1 MTIGERIK
9 IFRENSDMTQE
20 VLAAK
25 IGTTKQT
32 IYKYENNVITN
43 IPSDKIERLAD
54 IFGISPIVLMGWD
67 NDFAV
72 IEQELYKANARNI
85 LNNPSSSIKEK
96 CLAKIQEYLCLF
108 ARSVK
113 LTKSQGQEFHPDF
126 NTYISMMLNQERQ
139 KRNMDIE
146 VYNELKKEYGTCP
159 GIEEGSSYWYSKR
172 NVVVDNDNDNN
183 DDDDEN
189 EIDLKLDLNKSEEE
203 MIEKYRCLDN
213 SGKETV
219 TSVLDIQYNR
229 CMSNTTD
236 ERCTVS
242 DNVVAYKTPIL
253 NAAHERTD
261 IEVTDEM
268 RQHDEDI
275 MDDENF

>member
-1 MTIGERIK
+1 MPAKDIGKTLKELRANAKLSQKQAYEHIGVAQSTFSSWETGK
-9 IFRENSDMTQE
+9 AEPPTEILLKLCKLYKVDD
-20 VLAAK
+20 VLAAFGYDGYDEDGK
-25 IGTTKQT
+25 ISLNMM
-32 IYKYENNVITN
+32 EV
-43 IPSDKIERLAD
+43 D
-54 IFGISPIVLMGWD
+54 I
-67 NDFAV
+67 
-72 IEQELYKANARNI
+72 
-85 LNNPSSSIKEK
+85 
-96 CLAKIQEYLCLF
+96 
-108 ARSVK
+108 
-113 LTKSQGQEFHPDF
+113 
-126 NTYISMMLNQERQ
+126 
-139 KRNMDIE
+139 
-146 VYNELKKEYGTCP
+146 
-159 GIEEGSSYWYSKR
+159 
-172 NVVVDNDNDNN
+172 
-183 DDDDEN
+183 
-189 EIDLKLDLNKSEEE
+189 
-203 MIEKYRCLDN
+203 IEKYRCLDN